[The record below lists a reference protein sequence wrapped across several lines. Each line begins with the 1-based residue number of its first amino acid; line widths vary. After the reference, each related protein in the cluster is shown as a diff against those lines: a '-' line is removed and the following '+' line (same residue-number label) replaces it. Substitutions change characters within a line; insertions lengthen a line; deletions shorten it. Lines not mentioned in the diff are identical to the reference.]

1 MVAVKAKTH
10 AAGKNLEMIQFAAVP
25 LNMLFL
31 QMIQLIAVR
40 NRAIIII
47 LDIGFFSTCLWH

>member
-47 LDIGFFSTCLWH
+47 LDIGFFSTCL